1 MPEKHILIKVTVP
14 AGYEDCV
21 DEIVFGDF
29 MRGHGQ
35 WETELMPDLRD
46 AIAKFIKDNPG
57 AGTSD
62 ISGEFG
68 IELDEAGAI
77 LSNLELDHIAD
88 TSKKVDRSD
97 HNDQEAIAKAARE
110 NRCEWKEDEDGDFD
124 TSCDN
129 FHCFSYTD
137 GPIANGYVYCP
148 YCGKL
153 IAEK

>member
-1 MPEKHILIKVTVP
+1 MSN
-14 AGYEDCV
+14 
-21 DEIVFGDF
+21 
-29 MRGHGQ
+29 
-35 WETELMPDLRD
+35 LRD
-46 AIAKFIKDNPG
+46 AIAEYIKDNPG

-68 IELDEAGAI
+68 IEFTDAAAI
-77 LSNLELDHIAD
+77 LGNLELDHIAD
-88 TSKKVDRSD
+88 VDKKVVRSD
-97 HNDQEAIAKAARE
+97 HNDPVAVVATQESIKAIAEAARE